1 MLQSYNI
8 YIYNKNFLYTFLH
21 YFLSFFLL
29 FQGFKIHSLDAVKKQ

>member
-8 YIYNKNFLYTFLH
+8 YIYNENFLYTFLH

-29 FQGFKIHSLDAVKKQ
+29 FQVLKFHSFIAVK